1 MSICLAISGVDW
13 SLTKDI
19 VSMIGTIGVL
29 TIGVVGLSTWRK
41 QLLGTSKYQVAKD
54 ILTATYRLQDAMQAV
69 RSPMVYLKREEVEAG
84 NQLKEEQRVYSE
96 RLRYLD
102 EQKSIL
108 RTLALEARAI
118 WGEQGEQCL
127 EKLNALVGTLHAE
140 IWLHFWLKG
149 AYAGSG
155 ATVDR
160 NPKRVQAN
168 DDVVYWTSGDD
179 NFSKQIASAVQDVEE
194 MFQSK
199 MR

>member
-149 AYAGSG
+149 AYAGFG

-168 DDVVYWTSGDD
+168 DAVVYWTSGDD
-179 NFSKQIASAVQDVEE
+179 NFSKQIASAVQDVEA